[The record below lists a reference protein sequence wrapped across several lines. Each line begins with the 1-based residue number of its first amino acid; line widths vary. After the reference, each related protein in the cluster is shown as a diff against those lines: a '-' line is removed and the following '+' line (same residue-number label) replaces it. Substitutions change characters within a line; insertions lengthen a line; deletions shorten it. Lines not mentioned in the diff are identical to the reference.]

1 MHLFVTTV
9 RHFVYDT
16 FEEEAETVKD
26 NEKEKGRLGEA
37 DDIKEYGEI
46 ITGEEYGE
54 IDPETEPRKAVIPA
68 VPAAITGLVLLLTA
82 IICIFTVILVN
93 SDSVSA
99 EKEAGT
105 LLVFKETSAPQDVT
119 EDEGTTVYDPETHI
133 VTIPHIDPETTPD
146 DETDNDPE
154 TPTHSEPGETETKD
168 PRTTVIDT
176 DTDVAQL
183 IADYYAAVADGDAAA
198 YLQCVDVSSLS
209 SKIREELE
217 FKGEIVESYS
227 DFDFY
232 MYQGVKRGEFIV
244 YVASQIRFVNID
256 MPAPSLA
263 RFYIVESSDGYRIH
277 TGRLNSTASELMN
290 DIGESEDIVRI
301 TGDVNSAFE
310 NACDSDEKL
319 KQLME
324 LLDR

>member
-1 MHLFVTTV
+1 MHLFGSTV
-9 RHFVYDT
+9 RYFVNDT
-16 FEEEAETVKD
+16 FEEEAKTVKD
-26 NEKEKGRLGEA
+26 NEKEKGRPGEA

-99 EKEAGT
+99 EKEEGT
-105 LLVFKETSAPQDVT
+105 LLVFKETSPPQDVT
-119 EDEGTTVYDPETHI
+119 EDESTTVYDPET
-133 VTIPHIDPETTPD
+133 TSGG
-146 DETDNDPE
+146 ETDNDPE
-154 TPTHSEPGETETKD
+154 TPTHSQPGETETKD

-232 MYQGVKRGEFIV
+232 MYHGVKRGEFIV
-244 YVASQIRFVNID
+244 YVASQIRFANID
-256 MPAPSLA
+256 TPAPSLA

-277 TGRLNSTASELMN
+277 TGRLNSNASELMN